1 ILLEGEIPLA
11 LQPLLPEAVALYG
24 DLRPGAAAGRVVS
37 LTTVFAER
45 LRQQRARAGH
55 AYDEI
60 EAGLAAGWA
69 NLPDLRRRVAA
80 LQAGREQPGFLAVV
94 LAAKRIAN
102 ITRGTEA
109 VPLRADRLAPGVES
123 ELGRA
128 SEELAAGLDADL
140 AAGDYGRSLQ
150 RISRLADL
158 LERFFVEVLV
168 MDPDPEIRANRLA
181 LLRGLGEQLARVA
194 VLTEMVVE
202 KGESRS
208 A

>member
-1 ILLEGEIPLA
+1 M
-11 LQPLLPEAVALYG
+11 
-24 DLRPGAAAGRVVS
+24 
-37 LTTVFAER
+37 
-45 LRQQRARAGH
+45 
-55 AYDEI
+55 
-60 EAGLAAGWA
+60 
-69 NLPDLRRRVAA
+69 
-80 LQAGREQPGFLAVV
+80 V

-102 ITRGTEA
+102 ITRARGGA
-109 VPLRADRLAPGVES
+109 LRPTGSPRAWSPSLPGER
-123 ELGRA
+123 GARRG
-128 SEELAAGLDADL
+128 LAAEL
-140 AAGDYGRSLQ
+140 AAGDYGRCLQ

>member
-1 ILLEGEIPLA
+1 
-11 LQPLLPEAVALYG
+11 
-24 DLRPGAAAGRVVS
+24 
-37 LTTVFAER
+37 
-45 LRQQRARAGH
+45 
-55 AYDEI
+55 
-60 EAGLAAGWA
+60 
-69 NLPDLRRRVAA
+69 
-80 LQAGREQPGFLAVV
+80 
-94 LAAKRIAN
+94 
-102 ITRGTEA
+102 
-109 VPLRADRLAPGVES
+109 VES

>member
-1 ILLEGEIPLA
+1 MLETPSRCAQGAHGLDIQVADARRVDDAQA
-11 LQPLLPEAVALYG
+11 LPQR
-24 DLRPGAAAGRVVS
+24 DRVVGS
-37 LTTVFAER
+37 FV
-45 LRQQRARAGH
+45 H
-55 AYDEI
+55 
-60 EAGLAAGWA
+60 
-69 NLPDLRRRVAA
+69 RRVHQ

-109 VPLRADRLAPGVES
+109 APLRADRLAPGVES

>member
-1 ILLEGEIPLA
+1 MDKP
-11 LQPLLPEAVALYG
+11 
-24 DLRPGAAAGRVVS
+24 RPSSRNDISARV
-37 LTTVFAER
+37 
-45 LRQQRARAGH
+45 AGH

-60 EAGLAAGWA
+60 EAARGRLGEP
-69 NLPDLRRRVAA
+69 PDLRRRVAA

-94 LAAKRIAN
+94 LAAKRAN
-102 ITRGTEA
+102 ITRGTA
-109 VPLRADRLAPGVES
+109 APLRADRLAPGVES

-202 KGESRS
+202 RGSRG
-208 A
+208 APERDTGAFGLAGGPRPA